1 MCVRAC
7 ALVRLVGS
15 SICMLPPLTNE
26 LETAFKIPCLTK
38 KRTEACTN
46 SFGLVKRDRRQHL
59 RCKNA
64 DIVAGASQLH

>member
-1 MCVRAC
+1 
-7 ALVRLVGS
+7 
-15 SICMLPPLTNE
+15 MLPPLTNE